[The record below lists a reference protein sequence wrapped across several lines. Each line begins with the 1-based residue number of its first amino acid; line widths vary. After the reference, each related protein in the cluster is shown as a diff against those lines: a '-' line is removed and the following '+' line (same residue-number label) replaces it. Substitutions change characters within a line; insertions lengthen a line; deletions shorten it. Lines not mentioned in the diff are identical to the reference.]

1 MGDLMDN
8 IDKIK
13 VLSAKINAIEIGLE
27 WLAENNSTGP
37 IPNGK
42 MSTEQ
47 QISDLISQ
55 KNALQ
60 QEVDRLNNI

>member
-1 MGDLMDN
+1 MNN

-13 VLSAKINAIEIGLE
+13 ILSAKINAIEIGLE
-27 WLAENNSTGP
+27 WLDENKSTGP
-37 IPNGK
+37 VPNGK

-47 QISDLISQ
+47 QISDLTAQ